1 MNQKGNIEMSTL
13 MNKINRRLL
22 VVVVAV
28 MLALSVP
35 VAQVA
40 LSALAGV
47 QLTSTA
53 HACQT
58 PSGGC

>member
-1 MNQKGNIEMSTL
+1 MNTFVG
-13 MNKINRRLL
+13 KINRQLL

>member
-1 MNQKGNIEMSTL
+1 MNTFVE
-13 MNKINRRLL
+13 KINRQLL
-22 VVVVAV
+22 IVVVAV
-28 MLALSVP
+28 TLALSVH

-40 LSALAGV
+40 LSALAGL

-58 PSGGC
+58 PGGGC

>member
-1 MNQKGNIEMSTL
+1 MSTL
-13 MNKINRRLL
+13 GNKINRRLL

-28 MLALSVP
+28 TLALSVP

-40 LSALAGV
+40 LSALVGV

-53 HACQT
+53 YACQT
-58 PSGGC
+58 PGGGC